1 MTSLLSILVLAT
13 SFVAQDAPIPQD
25 LPSQLRKSS
34 EAVRRSV
41 EQPIPQNLP
50 LQRPTEGF
58 LDSLRATKSQ
68 TLTAGG
74 RVSVGPFQDR
84 IIALEAKVACALLTK
99 AEIQKETGL
108 MVADATPGKPVA
120 GVLGR
125 CTWDGPGNW
134 RVILT
139 LVDAQ
144 HMGLTLKAQQQTGG
158 EDIKG
163 LGSTAVGSKGA
174 GFTGGGYTVS
184 VLDVKGGFG
193 VSILGKDGTRE
204 RAIALAKVVESHR

>member
-1 MTSLLSILVLAT
+1 MNTMTSLLSILVLAT

-41 EQPIPQNLP
+41 EQPIPQN
-50 LQRPTEGF
+50 
-58 LDSLRATKSQ
+58 Q

-125 CTWDGPGNW
+125 CTWDGPDNW
-134 RVILT
+134 RVTLT

-163 LGSTAVGSKGA
+163 LGSTAVGSKDA

-184 VLDVKGGFG
+184 VLDAKGGFG
-193 VSILGKDGTRE
+193 VSILGK
-204 RAIALAKVVESHR
+204 

>member
-1 MTSLLSILVLAT
+1 
-13 SFVAQDAPIPQD
+13 
-25 LPSQLRKSS
+25 
-34 EAVRRSV
+34 
-41 EQPIPQNLP
+41 
-50 LQRPTEGF
+50 
-58 LDSLRATKSQ
+58 
-68 TLTAGG
+68 
-74 RVSVGPFQDR
+74 
-84 IIALEAKVACALLTK
+84 
-99 AEIQKETGL
+99 

-125 CTWDGPGNW
+125 CTWDGPGNR

-163 LGSTAVGSKGA
+163 LGSTAVGSKDA

-184 VLDVKGGFG
+184 VLDAKGGFG